1 MAFVFVFSFL
11 KKHHYIIISMSES
24 NDESEIGIK
33 QKIDF

>member
-1 MAFVFVFSFL
+1 MAFVFVFFIFEKTSSLLLFPC
-11 KKHHYIIISMSES
+11 